1 MNSAMNLK
9 ILTNTDLE
17 QYQFLMKS
25 LSSDFKDVR
34 GKMMTLSNIKKTLRR
49 KVMQIV
55 DSR

>member
-34 GKMMTLSNIKKTLRR
+34 GKMMTLSNIKKHLGE
-49 KVMQIV
+49 K
-55 DSR
+55 